1 VRRTLAQFGIA
12 GTTFYRWYDRYR
24 TGGPEALEDRRP
36 KPNRVWNRI
45 PDAIRAQLLQLAL
58 DEPERSPREL
68 AMRHVRASIVLRF
81 GRASWTARARTMD
94 ASDRGGVIRLV
105 EAEARIPG
113 PAGERAALVLQRG
126 TLDIKLSI
134 PIRPNQ
140 QTPHEQDE
148 LYVVIR
154 GRGVLVHDDKRN
166 RFHSGDILFVAAG
179 VEHHYEDFSDDLA
192 LWRIFYGRRGGE
204 IPA

>member
-1 VRRTLAQFGIA
+1 MD
-12 GTTFYRWYDRYR
+12 TTDR
-24 TGGPEALEDRRP
+24 
-36 KPNRVWNRI
+36 
-45 PDAIRAQLLQLAL
+45 
-58 DEPERSPREL
+58 S
-68 AMRHVRASIVLRF
+68 
-81 GRASWTARARTMD
+81 
-94 ASDRGGVIRLV
+94 GVIRLV
-105 EAEARIPG
+105 EAESRIPG

-126 TLDIKLSI
+126 TLDIKLAI
-134 PIRPNQ
+134 PNPPNE

-166 RFHSGDILFVAAG
+166 PFDSGDILFVAAG
-179 VEHHYEDFSDDLA
+179 VEHCYEDFSDDLA